1 MLKQENLAAN
11 FCGLL
16 ALGGNKDVAIEWRI
30 LGKEQDSS
38 LLASWVSFDP
48 KNREEQRTNVGIY
61 TPKNKTFA
69 VLYTFPGRAN
79 VIQASVNLT
88 HTLLLYVTKQLKQD
102 ESGRNCDVYR
112 AYLVEVRPGVQS
124 VQPHLLLEVDRNRQV
139 MATFLWRKLST
150 FEKSYQDKFL
160 LLVHH
165 EHVLLYTASLKKI
178 ELAPVEGAG
187 SFTDDL
193 TSSSRIDYTN
203 PNAWQLDRDALKHE
217 TLTKAFIWAQWD
229 PAVQALYYI
238 HLKPT
243 ARTIFEKED
252 EASGDGTT
260 GDASKRLQPTLSA
273 FQFHDDLPTETV
285 LNIPLNLPKI
295 PSSSSEDIYED
306 DTVPLRIH
314 DSSLNLVIVSDESGM
329 LFVCHYYLYQPIKQR
344 EEESQPNGGGPA
356 QTIFDVHFAYS
367 VTILHHGCVIHCVM
381 PGIPWEK
388 AKLMKPT
395 FTLHGDHHVLVFQA
409 DLFMHLL
416 DVGLS
421 HEPSCH
427 IVCAPFTRA
436 PITQLVPCF
445 ATNNICYDSATL
457 DLISITIPKSHL
469 IDAFRNDTSIDNRLA
484 IVHYFLAHSNGG
496 DIIEIFSEILSI
508 IMERPLHLDTVPL
521 LKEAL
526 VGGTYASAKKGLTA
540 DQLALFRLLPLTT
553 CSTAKPIEAK
563 VGKLNVGLSHET
575 LYNTSMMLL
584 SPQQRLSPF
593 RKDIWTLLWD
603 RLSDTGGTGKER
615 PRFHQDQVREK
626 LMYSLACYQPEA
638 LSRCTTP
645 MSPANPIGGGSFGM
659 EFGVG
664 GVASTAG
671 VGVRARLQN
680 DLPFVETEAC
690 TANKQELV
698 LNVNLRELSMHLV
711 KHSVKEVTGFR
722 WLKNAFYDTNPATSH
737 VHAVATRYV
746 AAQLEQSRALC
757 VLVCRTAGLDHA
769 LAVDGNESRGFALID
784 QLERALQV
792 RLFAMLE
799 RYCLAVETLAF
810 PLPLGFGS
818 FFSYLGYRALA
829 FDSFMQ
835 YVEHHV
841 FELQIDV
848 VKVIFADIED
858 TPDGIRRKLYLL
870 MILPRS
876 RARRLLNSWN
886 HPVSAMLR
894 GREHAMNILSG
905 NSVHPRGSAH
915 QRKRDYQPK
924 VSACCCYWM
933 LSFLNCT
940 CYVEKDCSHP
950 YHSKRPPASPALPV
964 NRSPPPSSSS
974 SPSVMTSSFGK
985 SSTPSSSPEWL
996 ESSSR
1001 SRNLRTYASLNA
1013 LRLVTTASPS
1023 SLVDLEAG
1031 EGAKEP
1037 LHQQQ
1042 TLTPVPHSAAA
1053 QFQRFRLTSSTSSF
1067 LAQLC
1072 RNSPDKIVR
1081 WPRREPAN
1089 GGHRRSSTASRKG
1102 TLLLSIGYF
1111 VLASAIVCLVVFVM
1125 LQFHVANSVAFQ
1137 GLGAARK
1144 LQQPLDNF
1152 LDLLTAKANL
1162 NELDFNLLIE
1172 TTLTSVENFHV

>member
-16 ALGGNKDVAIEWRI
+16 SVSGNKDVAIEWRI

-48 KNREEQRTNVGIY
+48 KKGRDEQRTNVGIY
-61 TPKNKTFA
+61 TPKNKTFD
-69 VLYTFPGRAN
+69 VLYTFPGREN
-79 VIQASVNLT
+79 VVQASVNLT
-88 HTLLLYVTKQLKQD
+88 HTLLLYVTKEIKQD
-102 ESGRNCDVYR
+102 EAGRNCDIYR
-112 AYLVEVRPGVQS
+112 AFLVEVRPKVESIRPQ
-124 VQPHLLLEVDRNRQV
+124 LLVEVERNRQV

-150 FEKSYQDKFL
+150 FEKNYQDKFL

-165 EHVLLYTASLKKI
+165 EHVLLYTVSLKKI
-178 ELAPVEGAG
+178 ETSPEDENYENDLG
-187 SFTDDL
+187 SG
-193 TSSSRIDYTN
+193 SRIDYTN
-203 PNAWQLDRDALKHE
+203 PTAWELDRDTMKSE
-217 TLTKAFIWAQWD
+217 TITKAFIWAQWD
-229 PAVQALYYI
+229 PTVQALYYI

-243 ARTIFEKED
+243 TRTIFEKED
-252 EASGDGTT
+252 EASGEQ
-260 GDASKRLQPTLSA
+260 GDESKRLQPTLSA

-329 LFVCHYYLYQPIKQR
+329 LFVCHYYLYQPIKQQ
-344 EEESQPNGGGPA
+344 EDEA
-356 QTIFDVHFAYS
+356 QTTNGTAQNIFDVHFAYS
-367 VTILHHGCVIHCVM
+367 VTILHHGCVIHCVI

-526 VGGTYASAKKGLTA
+526 VAGTYASAKKGLTQ

-593 RKDIWTLLWD
+593 RKDIWTQLWD
-603 RLSDTGGTGKER
+603 RLSDNGGSNKER

-645 MSPANPIGGGSFGM
+645 MSPANPIGGSFGM
-659 EFGVG
+659 DFVAGTSGAG
-664 GVASTAG
+664 G
-671 VGVRARLQN
+671 RARLQN
-680 DLPFVETEAC
+680 DLPFAETEAC

-769 LAVDGNESRGFALID
+769 LAVEGTESRGFALID

-810 PLPLGFGS
+810 PLPLGFCS
-818 FFSYLGYRALA
+818 FFSYLGYRALT

-835 YVEHHV
+835 HVEHHV

-858 TPDGIRRKLYLL
+858 TQDGIRQKLKLL
-870 MILPRS
+870 MVLPRS

-905 NSVHPRGSAH
+905 NSVHPRGSSH
-915 QRKRDYQPK
+915 LKKRDYQPK
-924 VSACCCYWM
+924 AEEKECLSSSA
-933 LSFLNCT
+933 LHASRSFR
-940 CYVEKDCSHP
+940 K
-950 YHSKRPPASPALPV
+950 
-964 NRSPPPSSSS
+964 PPSSSS
-974 SPSVMTSSFGK
+974 R
-985 SSTPSSSPEWL
+985 SSSPEAFSPASSSEL
-996 ESSSR
+996 DQMENSSR

-1013 LRLVTTASPS
+1013 LRLLTSPS

-1031 EGAKEP
+1031 LTGSGSDRDRGDDGKEDYP
-1037 LHQQQ
+1037 NV
-1042 TLTPVPHSAAA
+1042 TIAYGSSSPSNWARTRM
-1053 QFQRFRLTSSTSSF
+1053 QRFRCTSSTSSF
-1067 LAQLC
+1067 LRQLC
-1072 RNSPDKIVR
+1072 RDSPDKMV
-1081 WPRREPAN
+1081 
-1089 GGHRRSSTASRKG
+1089 RSSRRNAAATERNIQLG
-1102 TLLLSIGYF
+1102 TSHSAILMLLLS
-1111 VLASAIVCLVVFVM
+1111 VDLS
-1125 LQFHVANSVAFQ
+1125 Q

>member
-16 ALGGNKDVAIEWRI
+16 SVNGNKDVAIEWRI

-48 KNREEQRTNVGIY
+48 KIGRDEQRTNVGIY
-61 TPKNKTFA
+61 MAKNKTFE
-69 VLYTFPGRAN
+69 VLYTFPGREN

-88 HTLLLYVTKQLKQD
+88 HTLLLYVTKEIKQD
-102 ESGRNCDVYR
+102 ESGRNCDIYR
-112 AYLVEVRPGVQS
+112 AFLVEVRPKVES
-124 VQPHLLLEVDRNRQV
+124 VRAHLLVEVDRNRQV

-150 FEKSYQDKFL
+150 FEKNYQDKFL

-165 EHVLLYTASLKKI
+165 EHVLLYTATLRKVELSETGSYEH
-178 ELAPVEGAG
+178 ELAPSG
-187 SFTDDL
+187 
-193 TSSSRIDYTN
+193 SSSRIDYTN
-203 PNAWQLDRDALKHE
+203 PNAWELDREVMKNE

-229 PAVQALYYI
+229 PTVQALYYI

-243 ARTIFEKED
+243 TRTIFEKED
-252 EASGDGTT
+252 ETSGEHGE
-260 GDASKRLQPTLSA
+260 ASKRLQPTLSA

-314 DSSLNLVIVSDESGM
+314 DSSLNLIIVSDESGM
-329 LFVCHYYLYQPIKQR
+329 LFVCHYYLYQPIKQQ
-344 EEESQPNGGGPA
+344 EEEMQSNGTA
-356 QTIFDVHFAYS
+356 QNIFDVHFAYS
-367 VTILHHGCVIHCVM
+367 VTILHHGCVIHCVI

-484 IVHYFLAHSNGG
+484 IVHYFLAHSSGG

-526 VGGTYASAKKGLTA
+526 VAGTYASAKKGLTH

-593 RKDIWTLLWD
+593 RKDIWTQLWD
-603 RLSDTGGTGKER
+603 RLSDNGGTSKER

-645 MSPANPIGGGSFGM
+645 MSPANPIGGGSFGV
-659 EFGVG
+659 EFGPG
-664 GVASTAG
+664 GGSTAS
-671 VGVRARLQN
+671 VRARLQN
-680 DLPFVETEAC
+680 DLPFAETEAC

-746 AAQLEQSRALC
+746 TAQLEQSRALC

-769 LAVDGNESRGFALID
+769 LAIDGTESRGFALID
-784 QLERALQV
+784 QLERSLQV

-810 PLPLGFGS
+810 PLPLGFCS
-818 FFSYLGYRALA
+818 FFSYLGYRALS

-858 TPDGIRRKLYLL
+858 TQDGIRQKLNLL

-876 RARRLLNSWN
+876 RARRLLNGWN

-915 QRKRDYQPK
+915 HKKRDYQPK
-924 VSACCCYWM
+924 VSACFSNCCERM
-933 LSFLNCT
+933 FAFLACGT
-940 CYVEKDCSHP
+940 H
-950 YHSKRPPASPALPV
+950 SPAKDRFSSSLLPHA
-964 NRSPPPSSSS
+964 NRSIRKPPSLHSSSS
-974 SPSVMTSSFGK
+974 EICFSPA
-985 SSTPSSSPEWL
+985 SSSEL
-996 ESSSR
+996 LDQMENSSR

-1013 LRLVTTASPS
+1013 LRLVTSPS

-1031 EGAKEP
+1031 LTGSGSDRDGKERA
-1037 LHQQQ
+1037 
-1042 TLTPVPHSAAA
+1042 V
-1053 QFQRFRLTSSTSSF
+1053 QRLRCTSSTSSF
-1067 LAQLC
+1067 LMQLC
-1072 RNSPDKIVR
+1072 RDTPDKIVR
-1081 WPRREPAN
+1081 LTRRDVATE
-1089 GGHRRSSTASRKG
+1089 RRARVDSSRTTALVFG
-1102 TLLLSIGYF
+1102 VGYLI
-1111 VLASAIVCLVVFVM
+1111 LASTIVTVVVFVM
-1125 LQFHVANSVAFQ
+1125 LDYRVAISVARYMQMFRM
-1137 GLGAARK
+1137 L
-1144 LQQPLDNF
+1144 F
-1152 LDLLTAKANL
+1152 
-1162 NELDFNLLIE
+1162 
-1172 TTLTSVENFHV
+1172 

>member
-16 ALGGNKDVAIEWRI
+16 SVSGNKDVAIEWRI

-48 KNREEQRTNVGIY
+48 RKGREEQRTNVGIY
-61 TPKNKTFA
+61 TPKSKTFD
-69 VLYTFPGRAN
+69 VLYTFPGREN

-88 HTLLLYVTKQLKQD
+88 HTLLLYVTKQIKQD
-102 ESGRNCDVYR
+102 ESGHNGDIYR
-112 AYLVEVRPGVQS
+112 AYLVEVRPKLDAA
-124 VQPHLLLEVDRNRQV
+124 QPHLLLEVERNRQV

-150 FEKSYQDKFL
+150 FEKHYQDKFL

-165 EHVLLYTASLKKI
+165 EHVLLYTASLKKL
-178 ELAPVEGAG
+178 EQQSEEEDALAAG
-187 SFTDDL
+187 
-193 TSSSRIDYTN
+193 SSSRIDYTN
-203 PNAWQLDRDALKHE
+203 PNAWELDRNGLKSE

-229 PAVQALYYI
+229 PTVQALYYI

-252 EASGDGTT
+252 DSAGEQGEPT
-260 GDASKRLQPTLSA
+260 KRLQPTLSA

-329 LFVCHYYLYQPIKQR
+329 LFVCHYYLYQPVKQR
-344 EEESQPNGGGPA
+344 EEEAPPANGGTTA

-484 IVHYFLAHSNGG
+484 IVHYFLAHSTGG

-526 VGGTYASAKKGLTA
+526 VAGTYASAKKGLTQ

-553 CSTAKPIEAK
+553 CSSSKPIEAK
-563 VGKLNVGLSHET
+563 VGKLSVGLSHET

-603 RLSDTGGTGKER
+603 RLSDTGGSSKER
-615 PRFHQDQVREK
+615 PRFHQEQVREK

-645 MSPANPIGGGSFGM
+645 MSPANPIGGATFGLD
-659 EFGVG
+659 FVAGAGGVG
-664 GVASTAG
+664 GGARG
-671 VGVRARLQN
+671 RLQN

-757 VLVCRTAGLDHA
+757 VLACRTAGLDHA
-769 LAVDGNESRGFALID
+769 LAVEGSESRGFALID

-810 PLPLGFGS
+810 PLPLGFCS
-818 FFSYLGYRALA
+818 FFSYLGYRALP
-829 FDSFMQ
+829 FDGFMQ

-858 TPDGIRRKLYLL
+858 TPDGIRRKLNLL

-905 NSVHPRGSAH
+905 NSVHPRGSSH
-915 QRKRDYQPK
+915 LRKRDYQPK
-924 VSACCCYWM
+924 VSTCFGNGCDRFFNWFGCARSDVKHCM
-933 LSFLNCT
+933 PSPPSFHASRS
-940 CYVEKDCSHP
+940 VRKP
-950 YHSKRPPASPALPV
+950 PPAA
-964 NRSPPPSSSS
+964 SS
-974 SPSVMTSSFGK
+974 SPSSCSEASS
-985 SSTPSSSPEWL
+985 PISSSEYDQM
-996 ESSSR
+996 ENSSR

-1013 LRLVTTASPS
+1013 LRLVTSPS

-1031 EGAKEP
+1031 SGTASDRAGEDEKEEQQPPNVTITFGSSRSTGSNGAAR
-1037 LHQQQ
+1037 
-1042 TLTPVPHSAAA
+1042 TR
-1053 QFQRFRLTSSTSSF
+1053 FQRFRCTSSTSSF
-1067 LAQLC
+1067 LMQLC
-1072 RNSPDKIVR
+1072 RDSPSDKIVR
-1081 WPRREPAN
+1081 LSRRHAAAARARCLN
-1089 GGHRRSSTASRKG
+1089 AGLDASLKT
-1102 TLLLSIGYF
+1102 TLLLGVGYLI
-1111 VLASAIVCLVVFVM
+1111 LASTIIAVVVFATLEFRIVPSIAWCTQAIRM
-1125 LQFHVANSVAFQ
+1125 LF
-1137 GLGAARK
+1137 
-1144 LQQPLDNF
+1144 
-1152 LDLLTAKANL
+1152 
-1162 NELDFNLLIE
+1162 
-1172 TTLTSVENFHV
+1172 

>member
-16 ALGGNKDVAIEWRI
+16 SVSGNKDVAIEWRI

-48 KNREEQRTNVGIY
+48 KKGREEQRTNVGIY
-61 TPKNKTFA
+61 TPKHKTFA
-69 VLYTFPGRAN
+69 VLYTFPGREN

-88 HTLLLYVTKQLKQD
+88 HTLLLYVTKEIKQD
-102 ESGRNCDVYR
+102 ESGRNCDIYR
-112 AYLVEVRPGVQS
+112 AFLVEVRPKVES
-124 VQPHLLLEVDRNRQV
+124 IRPHLLVEVERNRQV
-139 MATFLWRKLST
+139 MVTFLWRKLST
-150 FEKSYQDKFL
+150 FEKNYQDKFL

-178 ELAPVEGAG
+178 ETSAEDGSYENVLAAG
-187 SFTDDL
+187 
-193 TSSSRIDYTN
+193 SSSRIDYTN
-203 PNAWQLDRDALKHE
+203 PNAWELDRDAMKSE
-217 TLTKAFIWAQWD
+217 TITKAFIWAQWD
-229 PAVQALYYI
+229 PTVQALYYI

-243 ARTIFEKED
+243 TRTIFEKED
-252 EASGDGTT
+252 EAAGEQGE
-260 GDASKRLQPTLSA
+260 ASKRLQPTLSA

-314 DSSLNLVIVSDESGM
+314 DSSLNLVIVSDETGM
-329 LFVCHYYLYQPIKQR
+329 LFVCHYYLYQPIKQQ
-344 EEESQPNGGGPA
+344 EEEAQPSNGTT
-356 QTIFDVHFAYS
+356 QNIFDVHFAYS

-526 VGGTYASAKKGLTA
+526 VAGTYASAKKGLTQ

-593 RKDIWTLLWD
+593 RKDIWTQLWD
-603 RLSDTGGTGKER
+603 RLSDNGGSSKER

-645 MSPANPIGGGSFGM
+645 MSPANPIGGSFGVD
-659 EFGVG
+659 FITG
-664 GVASTAG
+664 ASSSAG
-671 VGVRARLQN
+671 RARLQN

-769 LAVDGNESRGFALID
+769 LAVEGTESRGFALID

-810 PLPLGFGS
+810 PLPLGFCS
-818 FFSYLGYRALA
+818 FFSYLGYRALS

-858 TPDGIRRKLYLL
+858 TQDGIRQKLKLL

-915 QRKRDYQPK
+915 LKKRDYQPK
-924 VSACCCYWM
+924 VCECLRNYCHRIFISFGCVQSEENECLASSPFRTSRSFRKPPSCTSSSEAC
-933 LSFLNCT
+933 S
-940 CYVEKDCSHP
+940 
-950 YHSKRPPASPALPV
+950 PAS
-964 NRSPPPSSSS
+964 SSDLDH
-974 SPSVMTSSFGK
+974 M
-985 SSTPSSSPEWL
+985 EN
-996 ESSSR
+996 SSR

-1013 LRLVTTASPS
+1013 LRLVTSPS

-1031 EGAKEP
+1031 QTGSGSDRDRGDDGKEDP
-1037 LHQQQ
+1037 NPNATIGSCSPTHWARAH
-1042 TLTPVPHSAAA
+1042 V
-1053 QFQRFRLTSSTSSF
+1053 QRFRCTSSTSSF
-1067 LAQLC
+1067 LMQLC
-1072 RNSPDKIVR
+1072 RDTPDKAVRLSRRNAATEHSNRGREESFRTVTLMLSVGYLIV
-1081 WPRREPAN
+1081 A
-1089 GGHRRSSTASRKG
+1089 ST
-1102 TLLLSIGYF
+1102 
-1111 VLASAIVCLVVFVM
+1111 IVALVVFVM
-1125 LQFHVANSVAFQ
+1125 LEFRVASSVAWYTQMLRMLF
-1137 GLGAARK
+1137 
-1144 LQQPLDNF
+1144 
-1152 LDLLTAKANL
+1152 
-1162 NELDFNLLIE
+1162 
-1172 TTLTSVENFHV
+1172 

>member
-16 ALGGNKDVAIEWRI
+16 SVSGNKDVAIEWRI

-48 KNREEQRTNVGIY
+48 KKGREEQRTNVGIY
-61 TPKNKTFA
+61 TPKNKTFE
-69 VLYTFPGRAN
+69 VLYTFPGREN
-79 VIQASVNLT
+79 VVQASVNLT
-88 HTLLLYVTKQLKQD
+88 HTLLLYVTKEIKQD
-102 ESGRNCDVYR
+102 ESGRNCDCYR
-112 AYLVEVRPGVQS
+112 AFLVEVRPKVES
-124 VQPHLLLEVDRNRQV
+124 VRPHLLVEVERNRQV

-150 FEKSYQDKFL
+150 FEKNYQDKFL

-165 EHVLLYTASLKKI
+165 EHVLLYTASLKKA
-178 ELAPVEGAG
+178 EATAEDGSYENVLAPGG
-187 SFTDDL
+187 
-193 TSSSRIDYTN
+193 SSRIEYTN
-203 PNAWQLDRDALKHE
+203 PTAWELDRDAMKSE
-217 TLTKAFIWAQWD
+217 TITKAFIWAQWD
-229 PAVQALYYI
+229 PTVQALYYI

-252 EASGDGTT
+252 EASGEQGE
-260 GDASKRLQPTLSA
+260 DAKRLQPTLSA

-329 LFVCHYYLYQPIKQR
+329 LFVCHYYLYQPIKQQ
-344 EEESQPNGGGPA
+344 EEEA
-356 QTIFDVHFAYS
+356 QTTNGTAQHIFDVHFAYS
-367 VTILHHGCVIHCVM
+367 VTILHHGCVIHCVI

-469 IDAFRNDTSIDNRLA
+469 IDAFRSDTSIDNRLA

-526 VGGTYASAKKGLTA
+526 VAGTYASAKKGLTQ

-593 RKDIWTLLWD
+593 RKDIWTQLWD
-603 RLSDTGGTGKER
+603 RLSDNGGSSKER

-645 MSPANPIGGGSFGM
+645 MSPANPIGGSFGM
-659 EFGVG
+659 DFVAGSTSTG
-664 GVASTAG
+664 G
-671 VGVRARLQN
+671 RARLQN
-680 DLPFVETEAC
+680 DLPFTETEAC

-769 LAVDGNESRGFALID
+769 LAVEGTESRGFALID

-792 RLFAMLE
+792 RLYAMLE

-810 PLPLGFGS
+810 PLPLGFCS
-818 FFSYLGYRALA
+818 FFSYLGYRALT
-829 FDSFMQ
+829 FDCFMQ
-835 YVEHHV
+835 HVEHHV

-858 TPDGIRRKLYLL
+858 TQDGIRQKLKLL

-915 QRKRDYQPK
+915 HKKRDYQPK
-924 VSACCCYWM
+924 ACACFRNCCGRM
-933 LSFLNCT
+933 FILFGCIQAEEKECLPSSPFHASRSFRKT
-940 CYVEKDCSHP
+940 P
-950 YHSKRPPASPALPV
+950 
-964 NRSPPPSSSS
+964 PPPSPSSRSSS
-974 SPSVMTSSFGK
+974 SEAFSPA
-985 SSTPSSSPEWL
+985 SSSEL
-996 ESSSR
+996 DDQMENSSR
-1001 SRNLRTYASLNA
+1001 SRNLRTFASLNA
-1013 LRLVTTASPS
+1013 LRLATSPS

-1031 EGAKEP
+1031 LTGSGSDRDRGDDGKEDHP
-1037 LHQQQ
+1037 NV
-1042 TLTPVPHSAAA
+1042 TIAFGCSSPTTWSRTGV
-1053 QFQRFRLTSSTSSF
+1053 QRFRCTSSTSSF
-1067 LAQLC
+1067 LMQLC
-1072 RNSPDKIVR
+1072 RDSPDKIVR
-1081 WPRREPAN
+1081 LSRRNAAATGRNTQLGPSHSAL
-1089 GGHRRSSTASRKG
+1089 
-1102 TLLLSIGYF
+1102 LLLS
-1111 VLASAIVCLVVFVM
+1111 VDLS
-1125 LQFHVANSVAFQ
+1125 Q

>member
-16 ALGGNKDVAIEWRI
+16 SVNGNKDVAIEWRI

-48 KNREEQRTNVGIY
+48 KIGRDEQRTNVGIY
-61 TPKNKTFA
+61 MPKNKTFE
-69 VLYTFPGRAN
+69 VLYTFPGREN

-88 HTLLLYVTKQLKQD
+88 HTLLLYVTKEIKQD

-112 AYLVEVRPGVQS
+112 AFLVEVRPKVES
-124 VQPHLLLEVDRNRQV
+124 VRPHLLVAVERNRQV

-150 FEKSYQDKFL
+150 FEKNYQDKFL

-165 EHVLLYTASLKKI
+165 EHVVLYTASLRKI
-178 ELAPVEGAG
+178 EPPSGDG
-187 SFTDDL
+187 SFEHEL
-193 TSSSRIDYTN
+193 ASSGSSSRIDYTN
-203 PNAWQLDRDALKHE
+203 PNAWELDRDAMKHE

-252 EASGDGTT
+252 EASGEH
-260 GDASKRLQPTLSA
+260 GDASSRLQPTLSA

-329 LFVCHYYLYQPIKQR
+329 LFVCHYYLYQPIKQQ
-344 EEESQPNGGGPA
+344 EEEAQSNGTA
-356 QTIFDVHFAYS
+356 QNIFDVHFAYS

-484 IVHYFLAHSNGG
+484 IVHYFLAHSTGG

-526 VGGTYASAKKGLTA
+526 VAGTYASAKKGLTH

-553 CSTAKPIEAK
+553 CSTAKPIEAR
-563 VGKLNVGLSHET
+563 
-575 LYNTSMMLL
+575 
-584 SPQQRLSPF
+584 QRLSPF
-593 RKDIWTLLWD
+593 RKDIWTQLWD
-603 RLSDTGGTGKER
+603 RLSENGGSSKER

-645 MSPANPIGGGSFGM
+645 MSPANPIGGSFGV
-659 EFGVG
+659 EFAG
-664 GVASTAG
+664 GGGSASART
-671 VGVRARLQN
+671 RLQN
-680 DLPFVETEAC
+680 DLPFTETEAC

-722 WLKNAFYDTNPATSH
+722 WLKNAFHDTNPATSH

-769 LAVDGNESRGFALID
+769 LAIEGTESRGFALID

-810 PLPLGFGS
+810 PLPLGFCS
-818 FFSYLGYRALA
+818 FFSYLGYRALP

-858 TPDGIRRKLYLL
+858 TPDGIRQKLNLL

-876 RARRLLNSWN
+876 RARRLLNGWN

-905 NSVHPRGSAH
+905 NSVHPR
-915 QRKRDYQPK
+915 
-924 VSACCCYWM
+924 VSACFSNCCERM
-933 LSFLNCT
+933 IAFLACGTLAAAKDHFPSSPLHANRVIRKPSSLHSSFSEVC
-940 CYVEKDCSHP
+940 CS
-950 YHSKRPPASPALPV
+950 PAS
-964 NRSPPPSSSS
+964 SS
-974 SPSVMTSSFGK
+974 
-985 SSTPSSSPEWL
+985 EL
-996 ESSSR
+996 LDHEENSSR

-1013 LRLVTTASPS
+1013 LRLVTSPS

-1031 EGAKEP
+1031 
-1037 LHQQQ
+1037 
-1042 TLTPVPHSAAA
+1042 LTGSGSDGKDEQPNVTSVFGSTSPTRWARAHC
-1053 QFQRFRLTSSTSSF
+1053 QRFRCTSSTSSF
-1067 LAQLC
+1067 LMQLC
-1072 RNSPDKIVR
+1072 RDTPDKAVRLARRGDVAERNARLESCRGRAAAALVFGVGYLIV
-1081 WPRREPAN
+1081 A
-1089 GGHRRSSTASRKG
+1089 STVVA
-1102 TLLLSIGYF
+1102 
-1111 VLASAIVCLVVFVM
+1111 VVVFVM
-1125 LQFHVANSVAFQ
+1125 LDFRVAASVARQ

>member
-16 ALGGNKDVAIEWRI
+16 SVSGNKDVAIEWRI

-48 KNREEQRTNVGIY
+48 KKGREEQRTNVGIY
-61 TPKNKTFA
+61 TPKSKTFD
-69 VLYTFPGRAN
+69 VLYTFPSREN

-88 HTLLLYVTKQLKQD
+88 HTLLLYVMKEVKQD
-102 ESGRNCDVYR
+102 EFGRNCDVYR
-112 AYLVEVRPGVQS
+112 AFLVEVRPKVES
-124 VQPHLLLEVDRNRQV
+124 VRPHLLVEVERNRQI

-150 FEKSYQDKFL
+150 FEKNYQDKFL

-165 EHVLLYTASLKKI
+165 EHVLLYTASLKRI
-178 ELAPVEGAG
+178 E
-187 SFTDDL
+187 
-193 TSSSRIDYTN
+193 TSSEDERYEPVLASGGSTRIDYTN
-203 PNAWQLDRDALKHE
+203 PNAWELDRDAMKSE
-217 TLTKAFIWAQWD
+217 TITKAFIWAQWD
-229 PAVQALYYI
+229 PIVQALYYI

-243 ARTIFEKED
+243 TRTIFEKED
-252 EASGDGTT
+252 ESAGEQGE
-260 GDASKRLQPTLSA
+260 GSKRLQPTLSA

-329 LFVCHYYLYQPIKQR
+329 LFVCHYYLYQPIKQQ
-344 EEESQPNGGGPA
+344 EEEA
-356 QTIFDVHFAYS
+356 QTANGTAQNIFDVHFAYS

-526 VGGTYASAKKGLTA
+526 VAGTYASAKKGLTQ

-593 RKDIWTLLWD
+593 RKDIWTQLWD
-603 RLSDTGGTGKER
+603 RLSDNGGSSKER

-645 MSPANPIGGGSFGM
+645 MSPANPIGGSFGM
-659 EFGVG
+659 DFVAGTSSAG
-664 GVASTAG
+664 G
-671 VGVRARLQN
+671 RARLQN
-680 DLPFVETEAC
+680 DLPFAETEAC

-757 VLVCRTAGLDHA
+757 VLMSRTAGLDHA
-769 LAVDGNESRGFALID
+769 LAIDGTESRGFALID

-810 PLPLGFGS
+810 PLPLGFCS
-818 FFSYLGYRALA
+818 FFSYLGYRALS
-829 FDSFMQ
+829 FDTFMQ

-858 TPDGIRRKLYLL
+858 TQDGIRQKLKLL

-915 QRKRDYQPK
+915 HKKRDYQPK
-924 VSACCCYWM
+924 VCAWFHNCCYRIFIFFGCAK
-933 LSFLNCT
+933 SA
-940 CYVEKDCSHP
+940 EKEC
-950 YHSKRPPASPALPV
+950 L
-964 NRSPPPSSSS
+964 SSSS
-974 SPSVMTSSFGK
+974 SALHASRSFRK
-985 SSTPSSSPEWL
+985 LPSSSRSSSSEAFSPASSSEL
-996 ESSSR
+996 DQMENSSR

-1013 LRLVTTASPS
+1013 LRLVTSPS
-1023 SLVDLEAG
+1023 SLVDLETG
-1031 EGAKEP
+1031 LTGSDSDRDRGPDGKEDRP
-1037 LHQQQ
+1037 NI
-1042 TLTPVPHSAAA
+1042 TIAFGSSSPTNWARTRV
-1053 QFQRFRLTSSTSSF
+1053 QRFRCTSSTSSF
-1067 LAQLC
+1067 LMQLC
-1072 RNSPDKIVR
+1072 RDTPDKIVR
-1081 WPRREPAN
+1081 LSRRNTAATE
-1089 GGHRRSSTASRKG
+1089 RTTRMRMRSSHKAA
-1102 TLLLSIGYF
+1102 LLLSVGYLI
-1111 VLASAIVCLVVFVM
+1111 VASTIVALVVFVM
-1125 LQFHVANSVAFQ
+1125 LEFRVASSVAWYTQMLRMLF
-1137 GLGAARK
+1137 
-1144 LQQPLDNF
+1144 
-1152 LDLLTAKANL
+1152 
-1162 NELDFNLLIE
+1162 
-1172 TTLTSVENFHV
+1172 

>member
-16 ALGGNKDVAIEWRI
+16 ALSGKKDVAIEWRI

-38 LLASWVSFDP
+38 LLASWVSFDA
-48 KNREEQRTNVGIY
+48 KRKGGREEQRTNVGIY
-61 TPKNKTFA
+61 TPKSKTFE
-69 VLYTFPGRAN
+69 VLYTFPGREN

-88 HTLLLYVTKQLKQD
+88 HTLLLYVAKELKQD

-112 AYLVEVRPGVQS
+112 AYLVEVRPGVES
-124 VQPHLLLEVDRNRQV
+124 VRPHLLLEVDRNRQV

-178 ELAPVEGAG
+178 EQPPVEGAG
-187 SFTDDL
+187 SFADDL
-193 TSSSRIDYTN
+193 TAGSRIDYTN
-203 PNAWQLDRDALKHE
+203 PNAWQLDCDALKHE

-229 PAVQALYYI
+229 PVVQALYYI

-252 EASGDGTT
+252 ESSGDGTAD
-260 GDASKRLQPTLSA
+260 DAGKRLQPTLSA

-344 EEESQPNGGGPA
+344 EEESQPNGAGGPA

-526 VGGTYASAKKGLTA
+526 VAGTYASAKKGLTA

-603 RLSDTGGTGKER
+603 RLSDTGGSSKER

-664 GVASTAG
+664 GAGTAG
-671 VGVRARLQN
+671 VGGVRARLQN

-769 LAVDGNESRGFALID
+769 LAVEGTESRGFALID

-810 PLPLGFGS
+810 PLPLGFCS

-829 FDSFMQ
+829 FDCFMQ

-858 TPDGIRRKLYLL
+858 TQDGIRRKLYLL

-905 NSVHPRGSAH
+905 NSVHPRGSA
-915 QRKRDYQPK
+915 QLRKRDYQPK
-924 VSACCCYWM
+924 D
-933 LSFLNCT
+933 LS
-940 CYVEKDCSHP
+940 
-950 YHSKRPPASPALPV
+950 
-964 NRSPPPSSSS
+964 
-974 SPSVMTSSFGK
+974 
-985 SSTPSSSPEWL
+985 
-996 ESSSR
+996 
-1001 SRNLRTYASLNA
+1001 
-1013 LRLVTTASPS
+1013 
-1023 SLVDLEAG
+1023 
-1031 EGAKEP
+1031 
-1037 LHQQQ
+1037 
-1042 TLTPVPHSAAA
+1042 
-1053 QFQRFRLTSSTSSF
+1053 
-1067 LAQLC
+1067 
-1072 RNSPDKIVR
+1072 
-1081 WPRREPAN
+1081 
-1089 GGHRRSSTASRKG
+1089 
-1102 TLLLSIGYF
+1102 
-1111 VLASAIVCLVVFVM
+1111 
-1125 LQFHVANSVAFQ
+1125 Q

>member
-16 ALGGNKDVAIEWRI
+16 SLGGNKDVAIEWRI

-38 LLASWVSFDP
+38 MLASWVSFDP
-48 KNREEQRTNVGIY
+48 KKGREEQRTNVGIY
-61 TPKNKTFA
+61 TPKTKTFDI
-69 VLYTFPGRAN
+69 LYTFPGREN
-79 VIQASVNLT
+79 VIQASVNFT
-88 HTLLLYVTKQLKQD
+88 RTLLLYVTKELRQD
-102 ESGRNCDVYR
+102 ESGQNGDVYR
-112 AYLVEVRPGVQS
+112 AYLVEVRPKVES
-124 VQPHLLLEVDRNRQV
+124 VRPHLLLEVDRNRQV

-165 EHVLLYTASLKKI
+165 EHVLLYTVNLKKVDLPTTDEI
-178 ELAPVEGAG
+178 DDIIG
-187 SFTDDL
+187 SVG
-193 TSSSRIDYTN
+193 SRPGRIDYMN
-203 PNAWQLDRDALKHE
+203 PLAWEVDRDSLKSE
-217 TLTKAFIWAQWD
+217 TITKSFIWAQWD
-229 PAVQALYYI
+229 PVVQALYYI
-238 HLKPT
+238 HLKPST
-243 ARTIFEKED
+243 RTIFEKED
-252 EASGDGTT
+252 DGANGESGEAE
-260 GDASKRLQPTLSA
+260 KRLQPTLSA

-295 PSSSSEDIYED
+295 PSSNSEDIYED

-329 LFVCHYYLYQPIKQR
+329 LFVCHYYLYQPIKQQ
-344 EEESQPNGGGPA
+344 EEESTNANGGGGPA
-356 QTIFDVHFAYS
+356 QNIFDVHFAYS
-367 VTILHHGCVIHCVM
+367 VTILHHGCVIHCVI

-457 DLISITIPKSHL
+457 DLISITIPKTHL

-484 IVHYFLAHSNGG
+484 IVHYFLAHSNG
-496 DIIEIFSEILSI
+496 DIIEIFSEILNI

-526 VGGTYASAKKGLTA
+526 IAGTYASAKKGLTQ
-540 DQLALFRLLPLTT
+540 DQLALFRLLPLTS
-553 CSTAKPIEAK
+553 CSTTKPIEAK
-563 VGKLNVGLSHET
+563 VGKLNVGLSHES

-603 RLSDTGGTGKER
+603 RLSDNGGGKER
-615 PRFHQDQVREK
+615 PRFHQEQVREK

-645 MSPANPIGGGSFGM
+645 MSPANPIG
-659 EFGVG
+659 
-664 GVASTAG
+664 T
-671 VGVRARLQN
+671 VGVEFFASAAASGGARGRLQN

-722 WLKNAFYDTNPATSH
+722 WLKNAFYDANPATSH

-769 LAVDGNESRGFALID
+769 LALGEGSESRGFALID

-799 RYCLAVETLAF
+799 RYCLAAETLAF
-810 PLPLGFGS
+810 PLPLGFSS
-818 FFSYLGYRALA
+818 FFSYLGYRALS
-829 FDSFMQ
+829 FESFMQ

-848 VKVIFADIED
+848 VKVIFADIGED
-858 TPDGIRRKLYLL
+858 TEDGIRRKLNLL
-870 MILPRS
+870 MVLPRS

-905 NSVHPRGSAH
+905 NSVHPRGSSH
-915 QRKRDYQPK
+915 LKKKDYQPK
-924 VSACCCYWM
+924 D
-933 LSFLNCT
+933 LS
-940 CYVEKDCSHP
+940 
-950 YHSKRPPASPALPV
+950 
-964 NRSPPPSSSS
+964 
-974 SPSVMTSSFGK
+974 
-985 SSTPSSSPEWL
+985 
-996 ESSSR
+996 
-1001 SRNLRTYASLNA
+1001 
-1013 LRLVTTASPS
+1013 
-1023 SLVDLEAG
+1023 
-1031 EGAKEP
+1031 
-1037 LHQQQ
+1037 
-1042 TLTPVPHSAAA
+1042 
-1053 QFQRFRLTSSTSSF
+1053 
-1067 LAQLC
+1067 
-1072 RNSPDKIVR
+1072 
-1081 WPRREPAN
+1081 
-1089 GGHRRSSTASRKG
+1089 
-1102 TLLLSIGYF
+1102 
-1111 VLASAIVCLVVFVM
+1111 
-1125 LQFHVANSVAFQ
+1125 Q

>member
-16 ALGGNKDVAIEWRI
+16 SLGGNKDVAIEWRI

-38 LLASWVSFDP
+38 MLASWVSFDP
-48 KNREEQRTNVGIY
+48 KKGREEQRTNVGIY
-61 TPKNKTFA
+61 TPKTKTFDI
-69 VLYTFPGRAN
+69 LYTFPGREN
-79 VIQASVNLT
+79 VIQASVNFT
-88 HTLLLYVTKQLKQD
+88 RTLLLYVTKELRQD
-102 ESGRNCDVYR
+102 ESGQNGDVYR
-112 AYLVEVRPGVQS
+112 AYLVEVRPKVES
-124 VQPHLLLEVDRNRQV
+124 VRPHLLLEVDRNRQV

-165 EHVLLYTASLKKI
+165 EHVLLYTVNLKKVDLPTTDEI
-178 ELAPVEGAG
+178 DDIIG
-187 SFTDDL
+187 SVG
-193 TSSSRIDYTN
+193 SRPGRIDYMN
-203 PNAWQLDRDALKHE
+203 PLAWEVDRDSLKSE
-217 TLTKAFIWAQWD
+217 TITKSFIWAQWD
-229 PAVQALYYI
+229 PVVQALYYI
-238 HLKPT
+238 HLKPST
-243 ARTIFEKED
+243 RTIFEKED
-252 EASGDGTT
+252 DGANGESGEAE
-260 GDASKRLQPTLSA
+260 KRLQPTLSA

-295 PSSSSEDIYED
+295 PSSNSEDIYED

-329 LFVCHYYLYQPIKQR
+329 LFVCHYYLYQPIKQQ
-344 EEESQPNGGGPA
+344 EEESTNANGGGGPA
-356 QTIFDVHFAYS
+356 QNIFDVHFAYS
-367 VTILHHGCVIHCVM
+367 VTILHHGCVIHCVI

-457 DLISITIPKSHL
+457 DLISITIPKTHL

-484 IVHYFLAHSNGG
+484 IVHYFLAHSNG
-496 DIIEIFSEILSI
+496 DIIEIFSEILNI

-526 VGGTYASAKKGLTA
+526 IAGTYASAKKGLTQ
-540 DQLALFRLLPLTT
+540 DQLALFRLLPLTS
-553 CSTAKPIEAK
+553 CSTTKPIEAK
-563 VGKLNVGLSHET
+563 VGKLNVGLSHES

-603 RLSDTGGTGKER
+603 RLSDNGGGKER
-615 PRFHQDQVREK
+615 PRFHQEQVREK

-645 MSPANPIGGGSFGM
+645 MSPANPIG
-659 EFGVG
+659 
-664 GVASTAG
+664 T
-671 VGVRARLQN
+671 VGVEFFASAAASGGARGRLQN

-722 WLKNAFYDTNPATSH
+722 WLKNAFYDANPATSH

-769 LAVDGNESRGFALID
+769 LALGEGSESRGFALID

-799 RYCLAVETLAF
+799 RYCLAAETLAF
-810 PLPLGFGS
+810 PLPLGFSS
-818 FFSYLGYRALA
+818 FFSYLGYRALS
-829 FDSFMQ
+829 FESFMQ

-848 VKVIFADIED
+848 VKVIFADIGED
-858 TPDGIRRKLYLL
+858 TEDGIRRKLNLL
-870 MILPRS
+870 MVLPRS

-905 NSVHPRGSAH
+905 NSVHPRGSSH
-915 QRKRDYQPK
+915 LKKKDYQPK
-924 VSACCCYWM
+924 V
-933 LSFLNCT
+933 CT
-940 CYVEKDCSHP
+940 CFSTCCHRLLVLLGCPTVGKKPQKNAPISHNRASR
-950 YHSKRPPASPALPV
+950 HST
-964 NRSPPPSSSS
+964 
-974 SPSVMTSSFGK
+974 TSSF
-985 SSTPSSSPEWL
+985 SSASIVSVSSSICCSESGAL

-1013 LRLVTTASPS
+1013 LRLATASPA
-1023 SLVDLEAG
+1023 SLIDLEAG
-1031 EGAKEP
+1031 DGRELPGEGKDIIDATTCGSMILSSSNAP
-1037 LHQQQ
+1037 TNHG
-1042 TLTPVPHSAAA
+1042 
-1053 QFQRFRLTSSTSSF
+1053 QRYRCTSSTSSF
-1067 LAQLC
+1067 LMQLC
-1072 RNSPDKIVR
+1072 RESPDRIVR
-1081 WPRREPAN
+1081 WSRRGVARLQSDTIPR
-1089 GGHRRSSTASRKG
+1089 GGFAMRKTILL
-1102 TLLLSIGYF
+1102 TLGYCVLVF
-1111 VLASAIVCLVVFVM
+1111 VIVCLTVFVM
-1125 LQFHVANSVAFQ
+1125 TEFRL
-1137 GLGAARK
+1137 AASIVWYMQMLRM
-1144 LQQPLDNF
+1144 LF
-1152 LDLLTAKANL
+1152 
-1162 NELDFNLLIE
+1162 
-1172 TTLTSVENFHV
+1172 

>member
-16 ALGGNKDVAIEWRI
+16 ALGGNRDVAVEWRI

-38 LLASWVSFDP
+38 LLASWVSFDG
-48 KNREEQRTNVGIY
+48 KRNRDEPREQHPQQRTNIGVY
-61 TPKNKTFA
+61 MAKNKTFD
-69 VLYTFPGRAN
+69 VLYTFAAREN

-88 HTLLLYVTKQLKQD
+88 RTLLLYVLKELKLD
-102 ESGRNCDVYR
+102 ESGRNADVYR
-112 AYLVEVRPGVQS
+112 AYLVEVRPKVDN
-124 VQPHLLLEVDRNRQV
+124 VQPQLLLETDGNRQV
-139 MATFLWRKLST
+139 MTTFLWRKLST
-150 FEKSYQDKFL
+150 FEKNYQDKFL

-165 EHVLLYTASLKKI
+165 EHVLLYTVSLKS
-178 ELAPVEGAG
+178 VESDDDASAG
-187 SFTDDL
+187 GNTL
-193 TSSSRIDYTN
+193 GGTRIDYRN
-203 PNAWQLDRDALKHE
+203 PRAWELDRGSLKSE
-217 TLTKAFIWAQWD
+217 TITKRFIWAQWD
-229 PAVQALYYI
+229 PTVQALYYI
-238 HLKPT
+238 HLKPST
-243 ARTIFEKED
+243 RTIFEKELD
-252 EASGDGTT
+252 EMGTASGE
-260 GDASKRLQPTLSA
+260 GDAESRRMQPTLSA
-273 FQFHDDLPTETV
+273 YQFHDDLPTETV

-295 PSSSSEDIYED
+295 PASSSEDIYED

-329 LFVCHYYLYQPIKQR
+329 LFVCHYYLYQPIKPQ
-344 EEESQPNGGGPA
+344 EEDATSGAGQPGMSQA
-356 QTIFDVHFAYS
+356 IFDVHFAYS
-367 VTILHHGCVIHCVM
+367 VTILHHGCVIHCVI

-427 IVCAPFTRA
+427 IVSAPFTRA

-445 ATNNICYDSATL
+445 TTNNICYDSATL
-457 DLISITIPKSHL
+457 DLISITIPKAHL

-484 IVHYFLAHSNGG
+484 IVHYFLAHSNG

-508 IMERPLHLDTVPL
+508 VMERPLHLDTVPL

-526 VGGTYASAKKGLTA
+526 IAGAYASAKKGLTQ
-540 DQLALFRLLPLTT
+540 DQLALFRLLPLTS

-563 VGKLNVGLSHET
+563 VGRLNVGLSHET
-575 LYNTSMMLL
+575 LYNTTMMLL

-603 RLSDTGGTGKER
+603 RLNDNNSKER
-615 PRFHQDQVREK
+615 ARFQQEQVREK

-645 MSPANPIGGGSFGM
+645 MSPANPIANIGSDF
-659 EFGVG
+659 F
-664 GVASTAG
+664 ASAAASR
-671 VGVRARLQN
+671 RALPN
-680 DLPFVETEAC
+680 DLLPFVESEAC

-722 WLKNAFYDTNPATSH
+722 WLKNAFYDSNPSTSH

-746 AAQLEQSRALC
+746 AAQLEQARALC
-757 VLVCRTAGLDHA
+757 VLVCRTTGLD
-769 LAVDGNESRGFALID
+769 LSVEGTERGFALID
-784 QLERALQV
+784 QLDRALLV

-810 PLPLGFGS
+810 PLPLGFCS

-829 FDSFMQ
+829 YDAFMQ
-835 YVEHHV
+835 YVDHHV

-858 TPDGIRRKLYLL
+858 TPDGIRRKLGLL
-870 MILPRS
+870 MLLPRS

-905 NSVHPRGSAH
+905 NSVHPRGSTH
-915 QRKRDYQPK
+915 NKKRDYQPK
-924 VSACCCYWM
+924 D
-933 LSFLNCT
+933 LS
-940 CYVEKDCSHP
+940 
-950 YHSKRPPASPALPV
+950 
-964 NRSPPPSSSS
+964 
-974 SPSVMTSSFGK
+974 
-985 SSTPSSSPEWL
+985 
-996 ESSSR
+996 
-1001 SRNLRTYASLNA
+1001 
-1013 LRLVTTASPS
+1013 
-1023 SLVDLEAG
+1023 
-1031 EGAKEP
+1031 
-1037 LHQQQ
+1037 
-1042 TLTPVPHSAAA
+1042 
-1053 QFQRFRLTSSTSSF
+1053 
-1067 LAQLC
+1067 
-1072 RNSPDKIVR
+1072 
-1081 WPRREPAN
+1081 
-1089 GGHRRSSTASRKG
+1089 
-1102 TLLLSIGYF
+1102 
-1111 VLASAIVCLVVFVM
+1111 
-1125 LQFHVANSVAFQ
+1125 Q

-1152 LDLLTAKANL
+1152 FDLLTAKANL

>member
-1 MLKQENLAAN
+1 M
-11 FCGLL
+11 
-16 ALGGNKDVAIEWRI
+16 
-30 LGKEQDSS
+30 
-38 LLASWVSFDP
+38 
-48 KNREEQRTNVGIY
+48 
-61 TPKNKTFA
+61 PKNKSFE
-69 VLYTFPGRAN
+69 VLYTFPGREN

-88 HTLLLYVTKQLKQD
+88 HTLLLYVTKEIKQD
-102 ESGRNCDVYR
+102 ESGRNCDIYR
-112 AYLVEVRPGVQS
+112 AYLVEVRPKVET
-124 VQPHLLLEVDRNRQV
+124 VQPHLLVEVERNRQV

-150 FEKSYQDKFL
+150 FEKNYQDKFL

-165 EHVLLYTASLKKI
+165 EHVLLYTAALRKI
-178 ELAPVEGAG
+178 EPPTEDGGSYENDLASG
-187 SFTDDL
+187 SS
-193 TSSSRIDYTN
+193 SSSRIDYTN
-203 PNAWQLDRDALKHE
+203 PNAWELNADAMKSE

-229 PAVQALYYI
+229 PVVQALYYI

-243 ARTIFEKED
+243 TRTIFEKED
-252 EASGDGTT
+252 EMSGEQGE
-260 GDASKRLQPTLSA
+260 ASKRLQPTLSA

-329 LFVCHYYLYQPIKQR
+329 LFVCHYYLYQPIKQQ
-344 EEESQPNGGGPA
+344 EEEAQSNGTT
-356 QTIFDVHFAYS
+356 QNIFDVHFAYS

-526 VGGTYASAKKGLTA
+526 VAGTYASAKKGLTH

-563 VGKLNVGLSHET
+563 VGKLSVGLSHET

-593 RKDIWTLLWD
+593 RKDIWTQLWD
-603 RLSDTGGTGKER
+603 RLSDNGGTSKER

-645 MSPANPIGGGSFGM
+645 MSPANPIGGSFGM
-659 EFGVG
+659 EFGTG
-664 GVASTAG
+664 SSSA
-671 VGVRARLQN
+671 GVRARLQN

-722 WLKNAFYDTNPATSH
+722 WLKNAFYDANPATSH

-769 LAVDGNESRGFALID
+769 LAVEGTESRGFALID

-810 PLPLGFGS
+810 PLPLGFCS
-818 FFSYLGYRALA
+818 FFSYLGYRALS

-858 TPDGIRRKLYLL
+858 TQDGIRQKLNLL

-915 QRKRDYQPK
+915 HKKRDYQPK
-924 VSACCCYWM
+924 ACF
-933 LSFLNCT
+933 S
-940 CYVEKDCSHP
+940 
-950 YHSKRPPASPALPV
+950 PAS
-964 NRSPPPSSSS
+964 SSELLDH
-974 SPSVMTSSFGK
+974 M
-985 SSTPSSSPEWL
+985 EN
-996 ESSSR
+996 SSR

-1013 LRLVTTASPS
+1013 LRLVTSPS

-1031 EGAKEP
+1031 LAGSGSDRDGKDE
-1037 LHQQQ
+1037 QQPNA
-1042 TLTPVPHSAAA
+1042 TIAFGSSSPARTP
-1053 QFQRFRLTSSTSSF
+1053 FQRFRCTSSTSSF
-1067 LAQLC
+1067 LMQLC
-1072 RNSPDKIVR
+1072 RDTPEKIVR
-1081 WPRREPAN
+1081 SARRNVTAQRNARVETSRTATLVLGVGYLILAN
-1089 GGHRRSSTASRKG
+1089 
-1102 TLLLSIGYF
+1102 LS
-1111 VLASAIVCLVVFVM
+1111 
-1125 LQFHVANSVAFQ
+1125 Q

>member
-16 ALGGNKDVAIEWRI
+16 SLSGNKDVAIEWRI

-38 LLASWVSFDP
+38 MLASWVSFDP
-48 KNREEQRTNVGIY
+48 KKGRDDQRTNVGIY
-61 TPKNKTFA
+61 TPKTKTFDT
-69 VLYTFPGRAN
+69 LYTFAGREN
-79 VIQASVNLT
+79 VMQASVNFT
-88 HTLLLYVTKQLKQD
+88 RTLLLYVVKELKQD
-102 ESGRNCDVYR
+102 ESGRRNCDVYR
-112 AYLVEVRPGVQS
+112 AYLVEVRPRVES
-124 VQPHLLLEVDRNRQV
+124 VRPHLLLEVDRNRQV

-150 FEKSYQDKFL
+150 FEKNYQDKFL

-165 EHVLLYTASLKKI
+165 EHVLLYAASLKKV
-178 ELAPVEGAG
+178 ELPSNADFDDITCIG
-187 SFTDDL
+187 SGGGRPG
-193 TSSSRIDYTN
+193 RIDYGN
-203 PNAWQLDRDALKHE
+203 PMAWELDRDSLKSE
-217 TLTKAFIWAQWD
+217 TLTKSFIWAQWD

-238 HLKPT
+238 HLKPST
-243 ARTIFEKED
+243 RTIFEKEED
-252 EASGDGTT
+252 AAGETGEAE
-260 GDASKRLQPTLSA
+260 KRLQPTLSA

-329 LFVCHYYLYQPIKQR
+329 LFVCHYYLYQPIKQQ
-344 EEESQPNGGGPA
+344 EDQESNGSAAGG
-356 QTIFDVHFAYS
+356 QSHHEHIFDVHFAYS
-367 VTILHHGCVIHCVM
+367 VTILHHGCVIHCVI

-457 DLISITIPKSHL
+457 DLISITIPKTHL

-484 IVHYFLAHSNGG
+484 IVHYFLAHSSGG

-526 VGGTYASAKKGLTA
+526 IAGTYASAKKGLTQ
-540 DQLALFRLLPLTT
+540 DQLALFRLLPLTS
-553 CSTAKPIEAK
+553 CSTTKPIEAK
-563 VGKLNVGLSHET
+563 VGKLNVGLSHES

-603 RLSDTGGTGKER
+603 RLSDNGGGKER
-615 PRFHQDQVREK
+615 PRFHQEQVREK

-645 MSPANPIGGGSFGM
+645 MSPANPIG
-659 EFGVG
+659 
-664 GVASTAG
+664 T
-671 VGVRARLQN
+671 VGVEFFASAATASGARGRLQN

-722 WLKNAFYDTNPATSH
+722 WLKNAIYDANPATSH

-769 LAVDGNESRGFALID
+769 LAVGEGSESRGFALID

-799 RYCLAVETLAF
+799 RYCLAAETLAF
-810 PLPLGFGS
+810 PLPLGFSS

-829 FDSFMQ
+829 FESFMQ

-848 VKVIFADIED
+848 VKVIFADIGED
-858 TPDGIRRKLYLL
+858 TEDGIRRKLNLL
-870 MILPRS
+870 MVLPRS

-905 NSVHPRGSAH
+905 NSVHPRGSTH
-915 QRKRDYQPK
+915 LKKKDYQPK
-924 VSACCCYWM
+924 D
-933 LSFLNCT
+933 LS
-940 CYVEKDCSHP
+940 
-950 YHSKRPPASPALPV
+950 
-964 NRSPPPSSSS
+964 
-974 SPSVMTSSFGK
+974 
-985 SSTPSSSPEWL
+985 
-996 ESSSR
+996 
-1001 SRNLRTYASLNA
+1001 
-1013 LRLVTTASPS
+1013 
-1023 SLVDLEAG
+1023 
-1031 EGAKEP
+1031 
-1037 LHQQQ
+1037 
-1042 TLTPVPHSAAA
+1042 
-1053 QFQRFRLTSSTSSF
+1053 
-1067 LAQLC
+1067 
-1072 RNSPDKIVR
+1072 
-1081 WPRREPAN
+1081 
-1089 GGHRRSSTASRKG
+1089 
-1102 TLLLSIGYF
+1102 
-1111 VLASAIVCLVVFVM
+1111 
-1125 LQFHVANSVAFQ
+1125 Q